1 MVRIRW
7 YSTGQACARSLLF
20 EPPIDGAALE
30 TLFEQWQAAL
40 NQWDFMASLP
50 LDQAAA
56 VCRVILDRV
65 PPGTPTK
72 HALLHAQRKKEKEKR
87 DAAKKRQA
95 TKKKRS

>member
-1 MVRIRW
+1 M
-7 YSTGQACARSLLF
+7 
-20 EPPIDGAALE
+20 
-30 TLFEQWQAAL
+30 
-40 NQWDFMASLP
+40 
-50 LDQAAA
+50 
-56 VCRVILDRV
+56 